1 VLDSFQLL
9 IDPSGPPG
17 FVVPATVL
25 YSPQV
30 IDGNLVLTH
39 QNIQTAGLGGLQ
51 LRVILLYHPPVVVYA
66 KGGGLLW

>member
-1 VLDSFQLL
+1 
-9 IDPSGPPG
+9 
-17 FVVPATVL
+17 VL